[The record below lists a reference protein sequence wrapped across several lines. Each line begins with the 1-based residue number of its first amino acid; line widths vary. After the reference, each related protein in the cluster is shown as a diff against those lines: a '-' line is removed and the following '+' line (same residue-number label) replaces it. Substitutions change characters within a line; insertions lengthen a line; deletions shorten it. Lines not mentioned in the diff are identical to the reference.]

1 MTRRSFIPLGL
12 LLVALTA
19 ACTPQELEAIG
30 RVILE
35 ETGSPAPL
43 ATASPS
49 PGASPSAKPT
59 PGHVVYSDDERELYR
74 LMMAY
79 RAEKGLAEIP
89 LSPSLTT
96 VARTHVEDLLEL
108 RPDGESCNLHSW
120 SDGKAWTGGCYTRD
134 HAQAKLMW
142 DKPRELTSY
151 PGNGYEIAVGYYG
164 TGASRRSL
172 TPARALESWKGSS
185 GHNAVM
191 INEGK
196 WADADW
202 QAVGVGINGEY
213 ATVWFGKE
221 PDPAL

>member
-1 MTRRSFIPLGL
+1 MTRRSIIPFGL

-19 ACTPQELEAIG
+19 ACTPEELEAIG

-43 ATASPS
+43 STVSPS
-49 PGASPSAKPT
+49 PGASPSVKPT
-59 PGHVVYSDDERELYR
+59 PGSVAYSDDERELYR
-74 LMMAY
+74 LLMAY
-79 RAEKGLAEIP
+79 RAEEGLADIP

-96 VARTHVEDLLEL
+96 VARTHVEDLLAL
-108 RPDGESCNLHSW
+108 RPDGENCNLHSW
-120 SDGKAWTGGCYTRD
+120 SDSEAWTGGCYTRD
-134 HAQAKLMW
+134 HAKASVMW

-164 TGASRRSL
+164 TGTNRPAL
-172 TPARALESWKGSS
+172 TPAKALASWKSSS
-185 GHNAVM
+185 GHNAVI
-191 INEGK
+191 INEGT
-196 WADADW
+196 WADTTW

-221 PDPAL
+221 SDPAL